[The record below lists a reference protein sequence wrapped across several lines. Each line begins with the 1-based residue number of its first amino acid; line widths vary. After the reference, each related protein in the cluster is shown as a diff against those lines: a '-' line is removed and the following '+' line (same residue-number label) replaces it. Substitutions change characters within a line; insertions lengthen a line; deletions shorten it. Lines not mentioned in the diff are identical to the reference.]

1 MPEGSQAILLTEE
14 EYKNTLEGGGNHI
27 PPPEIGKKTDEKGPM
42 TTKATIGDL
51 PSTKNSLRQG
61 KEAEYVSPDVQY
73 CQPMSSKTKV
83 EDLVMN
89 DKEEEPL

>member
-27 PPPEIGKKTDEKGPM
+27 PPLEIGKKTDEKGPT
-42 TTKATIGDL
+42 TTKATVGNP
-51 PSTKNSLRQG
+51 PSTKNRSRQG
-61 KEAEYVSPDVQY
+61 KEAEYVSSDVQY
-73 CQPMSSKTKV
+73 CQPTSLKTKV

-89 DKEEEPL
+89 DEEEEPL